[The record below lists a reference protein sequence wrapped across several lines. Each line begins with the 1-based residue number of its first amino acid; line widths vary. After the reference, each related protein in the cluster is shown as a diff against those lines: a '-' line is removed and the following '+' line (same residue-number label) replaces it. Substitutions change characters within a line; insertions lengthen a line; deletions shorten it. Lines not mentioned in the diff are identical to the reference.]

1 MGENAV
7 GASAVILLKV
17 TAQFVA
23 ARTRYSAATTVSS
36 AAGTAVGAGGLAP
49 RVGVPVSAAGTAVG
63 AGGLAPRVG
72 VPVSLEAAPRLVELA
87 SCAFEVGAYFRELF
101 GFLGFF

>member
-7 GASAVILLKV
+7 GASAVVLLKV

-23 ARTRYSAATTVSS
+23 ARTRYSAATTVTS

-49 RVGVPVSAAGTAVG
+49 RA
-63 AGGLAPRVG
+63 R

-87 SCAFEVGAYFRELF
+87 SGAFEVGAYFRELF
-101 GFLGFF
+101 GFFGFF